1 MGGGAIMTEK
11 ARTDFCIEC
20 RRETEYLLQK
30 RDIIKTIRDKDYTF
44 SITAAICSECGG
56 EMSIPG
62 LIDKNVQEID

>member
-44 SITAAICSECGG
+44 SITAAICSEC
-56 EMSIPG
+56 
-62 LIDKNVQEID
+62 EIGRAHV